1 MSKLYLDTAAEREA
15 TEVGKKFMHS
25 SDVVGDMSRAYG
37 TDLSSVRIHADSDS
51 DRRTAQRGVDAFSTG
66 NDVFFA
72 RAAFNKNDPA
82 SRGLLAHELS
92 HSIQQGVGGEMGGM
106 THSAPMGA

>member
-1 MSKLYLDTAAEREA
+1 MSKKVYMDSAAEREA

-25 SDVVGDMSRAYG
+25 TDVVGDMSRAYG

-51 DRRTAQRGVDAFSTG
+51 DRKTAERGVDAFSTG
-66 NDVFFA
+66 KEVFFA
-72 RAAFNKNDPA
+72 RDAFNKNSPA

-92 HSIQQGVGGEMGGM
+92 HSIQ
-106 THSAPMGA
+106 